1 MYILGNSFIN
11 SPKQYI
17 STEYDYT
24 FFDFCV
30 MITPSLTFYRLVYIF
45 WAGMMPAFFIPSLMC
60 A

>member
-1 MYILGNSFIN
+1 GNGFIN

-17 STEYDYT
+17 STEFNYT

-30 MITPSLTFYRLVYIF
+30 MITPLLAFYRLVYIF
-45 WAGMMPAFFIPSLMC
+45 WAGMMPAFFMSSLMC